1 MLVNIPY
8 MDPMGISITWLSFEA
23 YCNDCYILLLGD
35 SERSWDGDGASVA
48 SNKSDNDLLFNV
60 SMQLGLFTL
69 W

>member
-1 MLVNIPY
+1 MIAIYFCLVIVK
-8 MDPMGISITWLSFEA
+8 
-23 YCNDCYILLLGD
+23 
-35 SERSWDGDGASVA
+35 RSWDGDGASVA